1 MIKCAIINTW
11 KWIMHPLFTNDVGIS
26 KSSVKMSTYW
36 EGKPPS
42 SVLGVGEKV
51 RMVDWKRCSLR
62 ILWLHSYVALPFLF
76 SLFVSSLHHQ
86 IPSSVFGPLSAL
98 ALVAGTYCIHESNI
112 FHQLSSTTIN
122 PAYVLGS
129 LLVPI
134 SWGAHVAAWIQK
146 ENGK

>member
-1 MIKCAIINTW
+1 MFMN
-11 KWIMHPLFTNDVGIS
+11 HSFFIS
-26 KSSVKMSTYW
+26 FASTF
-36 EGKPPS
+36 
-42 SVLGVGEKV
+42 
-51 RMVDWKRCSLR
+51 
-62 ILWLHSYVALPFLF
+62 ALPFLLIAF
-76 SLFVSSLHHQ
+76 FPSLSQ